1 MDKWTLVDVITNLLF
16 IFLLILES
24 CYIKKLEHDI
34 DALKSW
40 IEAFWK
46 IDFGAMAD
54 AVAENRRMQHDRS
67 KSFND

>member
-1 MDKWTLVDVITNLLF
+1 MDKWTLIDTIANLLF

-54 AVAENRRMQHDRS
+54 AIAEERS
-67 KSFND
+67 NK

>member
-1 MDKWTLVDVITNLLF
+1 MDNKWIVVDAIANLLF
-16 IFLLILES
+16 IFFLILES

-54 AVAENRRMQHDRS
+54 AVAENRRRQNDS

>member
-54 AVAENRRMQHDRS
+54 AVEENRRRQHDRS